1 MSESDKSKLES
12 TANTEKTRES
22 EAATEDNTKS
32 SAETKVN
39 SDTANETKVDIEI
52 TAESDTKAT
61 TENNTETENETET
74 ATKNETETSSETE
87 TATKYDTETGNETE
101 TAIKNDTEAGN
112 ETETAIKNET
122 EAGNETETAIK
133 NDTEAGNETETA
145 IKNETETAT
154 GSSTEGTTESD
165 TETGSETETV
175 TEMDTENTSEVAT
188 ETETEGST
196 ETETEAEIE
205 TEEEITEEETTVVE
219 EERIE
224 EWNDTMATS
233 TATDARGINLNVDG
247 KIAGVINPGQPTTRE
262 QSWGNGEGS
271 YIYYGNYYQSNSNDP
286 NEPVRYRVLD
296 NANSSKEGGNADSIL
311 LWSDKIMDVIPY
323 WESKQSING
332 EDIWTDSLVRKWLNA
347 EKYEDY
353 KDVLEDPN
361 KSNYTRDGY
370 LGTAF
375 SPAERGFIQETRK
388 EKEIDGY
395 GHSAFEY
402 SSSLEDDKIYLLSLG
417 EIETEKYGFYQYTPG
432 NNDNVNSRHLNVT
445 SYTYDKVNKVV
456 EKYWR
461 RNSWWLRT
469 SVSVKPSGYE
479 GAVVYT
485 RYYDY
490 QHDDGI
496 INEGGVL
503 SSTYIGVA
511 PAFNLN
517 RSQILLAM
525 EAVDNA
531 SINKTT
537 LGLSKVQGT
546 SASQW
551 QLTMLDTSQQF
562 QIGTAQRDGTT
573 ITVPYTYRYTGSNDT
588 DANQI
593 SIMITDKPRTEN
605 GVQVLYYGKGKTDGE
620 IDSSSEVTF
629 DLPSNFDYE
638 GSNWHTYIFSEQVNG
653 FRQTDFASEPVEI
666 PSSELN
672 LKPINTIAITG
683 VDVPAGGL
691 LLDEFADCAAEGI
704 IETTAPIIWNPADIT
719 AGFAVEYTAE
729 IPLTAKEGYKFI
741 AEAAATVNG
750 NPAELSYNEAT
761 KALTVSYTFPKT
773 EKAKLISIPPIED
786 IEMPNGTPLESF
798 KLKLE
803 NLKYIPIETE
813 DENTNQAQ
821 VTWDLDKI
829 TTSTYDPSKKTEQIF
844 TINGTITLPEN
855 IINTDSISRIV
866 KVTVIVS
873 AAEAV
878 ALTIDVPVGGRE
890 LAESAYCRTEGI
902 EERNPRIQWSPAEQT
917 AGFNKVYTAKITLTA
932 LPSFTYTEGTKATV
946 NGRSADTEFDNST
959 RIMTVR
965 YEFPATDKAKLV
977 RIPKPDNIE
986 NVANGSDKTAAGLGL
1001 PEKIA
1006 IVTEDKET
1014 NTAAVRWDLDNL
1026 AEGSYD
1032 PSIKTEQT
1040 FRVNGVVTL
1049 PENIQNP
1056 DNISLKIQIQVM
1068 VSAEGA
1074 FFIELDRAQQL
1085 NPTSPEAVGYAT
1097 VTLKKTSMVYTGAQ
1111 LRPAVTVKYTYLEYN
1126 DSGMKSKKKQKTL
1139 KENVDYTITY
1149 KNNIDVH
1156 NGSGSNAP
1164 SIVLNGIGDFSG
1176 AIRKNFIITP
1186 KDIKNVTIE
1195 PIGDMIY
1202 TGMDLSGQ
1210 VKEAIVVRDGN
1221 SILNPER
1228 DYTVSFFT
1236 GKKGTVPVYN
1246 VTGTYMQDTQ
1256 MRVVITAKT
1265 TGNYKGTAKKKA
1277 TFYIRGSVENR
1288 TNLSYDYGLQ
1298 GSFKKNLS
1306 EKPLIYNGKPQKP
1319 ALDIKLNGKK
1329 LSSKNYSLIYENN
1342 INAGVNTATVTILG
1356 KNACYGKRSLS
1367 FSIQPKDFSKV
1378 SVKGLSKIYFRK
1390 SISDLKPFVKDGN
1403 KVLVQGQDFKMD
1415 VEEIGNI
1422 QFLGSKL
1429 PVLQIT
1435 LTPTLENTNY
1445 IPNTV
1450 KRIKVT
1456 VTKRKLTDRFNTKIV
1471 VENAILTPEAM
1482 VNGAQPLVTVNYN
1495 SETLKEGIDYTL
1507 SYKKNKKI
1515 GTAQVVI
1522 TGIGAYSGKR
1532 TIKFQIISP

>member
-1 MSESDKSKLES
+1 M
-12 TANTEKTRES
+12 
-22 EAATEDNTKS
+22 
-32 SAETKVN
+32 
-39 SDTANETKVDIEI
+39 
-52 TAESDTKAT
+52 
-61 TENNTETENETET
+61 
-74 ATKNETETSSETE
+74 
-87 TATKYDTETGNETE
+87 
-101 TAIKNDTEAGN
+101 
-112 ETETAIKNET
+112 
-122 EAGNETETAIK
+122 
-133 NDTEAGNETETA
+133 
-145 IKNETETAT
+145 
-154 GSSTEGTTESD
+154 
-165 TETGSETETV
+165 
-175 TEMDTENTSEVAT
+175 
-188 ETETEGST
+188 
-196 ETETEAEIE
+196 
-205 TEEEITEEETTVVE
+205 
-219 EERIE
+219 
-224 EWNDTMATS
+224 
-233 TATDARGINLNVDG
+233 
-247 KIAGVINPGQPTTRE
+247 
-262 QSWGNGEGS
+262 
-271 YIYYGNYYQSNSNDP
+271 
-286 NEPVRYRVLD
+286 
-296 NANSSKEGGNADSIL
+296 
-311 LWSDKIMDVIPY
+311 
-323 WESKQSING
+323 
-332 EDIWTDSLVRKWLNA
+332 
-347 EKYEDY
+347 
-353 KDVLEDPN
+353 
-361 KSNYTRDGY
+361 
-370 LGTAF
+370 
-375 SPAERGFIQETRK
+375 
-388 EKEIDGY
+388 
-395 GHSAFEY
+395 
-402 SSSLEDDKIYLLSLG
+402 
-417 EIETEKYGFYQYTPG
+417 
-432 NNDNVNSRHLNVT
+432 
-445 SYTYDKVNKVV
+445 
-456 EKYWR
+456 
-461 RNSWWLRT
+461 
-469 SVSVKPSGYE
+469 
-479 GAVVYT
+479 
-485 RYYDY
+485 
-490 QHDDGI
+490 
-496 INEGGVL
+496 
-503 SSTYIGVA
+503 
-511 PAFNLN
+511 
-517 RSQILLAM
+517 
-525 EAVDNA
+525 
-531 SINKTT
+531 
-537 LGLSKVQGT
+537 
-546 SASQW
+546 
-551 QLTMLDTSQQF
+551 
-562 QIGTAQRDGTT
+562 
-573 ITVPYTYRYTGSNDT
+573 
-588 DANQI
+588 
-593 SIMITDKPRTEN
+593 
-605 GVQVLYYGKGKTDGE
+605 
-620 IDSSSEVTF
+620 
-629 DLPSNFDYE
+629 
-638 GSNWHTYIFSEQVNG
+638 
-653 FRQTDFASEPVEI
+653 
-666 PSSELN
+666 
-672 LKPINTIAITG
+672 
-683 VDVPAGGL
+683 
-691 LLDEFADCAAEGI
+691 
-704 IETTAPIIWNPADIT
+704 
-719 AGFAVEYTAE
+719 
-729 IPLTAKEGYKFI
+729 
-741 AEAAATVNG
+741 NG

-1097 VTLKKTSMVYTGAQ
+1097 VRLKKTSMVYTGAQ

-1298 GSFKKNLS
+1298 VSFKKNLS

>member
-87 TATKYDTETGNETE
+87 TATKYDTET
-101 TAIKNDTEAGN
+101 
-112 ETETAIKNET
+112 
-122 EAGNETETAIK
+122 
-133 NDTEAGNETETA
+133 GNETETA

-262 QSWGNGEGS
+262 QSWGNGEGN

-496 INEGGVL
+496 INKGGVL

-691 LLDEFADCAAEGI
+691 LLDEFAVLCSRGNYRNDCPHNME
-704 IETTAPIIWNPADIT
+704 
-719 AGFAVEYTAE
+719 
-729 IPLTAKEGYKFI
+729 
-741 AEAAATVNG
+741 
-750 NPAELSYNEAT
+750 SYR
-761 KALTVSYTFPKT
+761 Y
-773 EKAKLISIPPIED
+773 
-786 IEMPNGTPLESF
+786 
-798 KLKLE
+798 
-803 NLKYIPIETE
+803 Y
-813 DENTNQAQ
+813 
-821 VTWDLDKI
+821 
-829 TTSTYDPSKKTEQIF
+829 
-844 TINGTITLPEN
+844 
-855 IINTDSISRIV
+855 SR
-866 KVTVIVS
+866 
-873 AAEAV
+873 
-878 ALTIDVPVGGRE
+878 L
-890 LAESAYCRTEGI
+890 CRRI
-902 EERNPRIQWSPAEQT
+902 YSRNPFNSQRRI
-917 AGFNKVYTAKITLTA
+917 
-932 LPSFTYTEGTKATV
+932 
-946 NGRSADTEFDNST
+946 
-959 RIMTVR
+959 
-965 YEFPATDKAKLV
+965 
-977 RIPKPDNIE
+977 
-986 NVANGSDKTAAGLGL
+986 
-1001 PEKIA
+1001 
-1006 IVTEDKET
+1006 
-1014 NTAAVRWDLDNL
+1014 
-1026 AEGSYD
+1026 
-1032 PSIKTEQT
+1032 
-1040 FRVNGVVTL
+1040 
-1049 PENIQNP
+1049 
-1056 DNISLKIQIQVM
+1056 
-1068 VSAEGA
+1068 
-1074 FFIELDRAQQL
+1074 
-1085 NPTSPEAVGYAT
+1085 
-1097 VTLKKTSMVYTGAQ
+1097 
-1111 LRPAVTVKYTYLEYN
+1111 
-1126 DSGMKSKKKQKTL
+1126 
-1139 KENVDYTITY
+1139 
-1149 KNNIDVH
+1149 
-1156 NGSGSNAP
+1156 
-1164 SIVLNGIGDFSG
+1164 
-1176 AIRKNFIITP
+1176 
-1186 KDIKNVTIE
+1186 
-1195 PIGDMIY
+1195 
-1202 TGMDLSGQ
+1202 
-1210 VKEAIVVRDGN
+1210 
-1221 SILNPER
+1221 
-1228 DYTVSFFT
+1228 
-1236 GKKGTVPVYN
+1236 
-1246 VTGTYMQDTQ
+1246 
-1256 MRVVITAKT
+1256 
-1265 TGNYKGTAKKKA
+1265 
-1277 TFYIRGSVENR
+1277 
-1288 TNLSYDYGLQ
+1288 
-1298 GSFKKNLS
+1298 
-1306 EKPLIYNGKPQKP
+1306 
-1319 ALDIKLNGKK
+1319 
-1329 LSSKNYSLIYENN
+1329 
-1342 INAGVNTATVTILG
+1342 
-1356 KNACYGKRSLS
+1356 
-1367 FSIQPKDFSKV
+1367 
-1378 SVKGLSKIYFRK
+1378 
-1390 SISDLKPFVKDGN
+1390 
-1403 KVLVQGQDFKMD
+1403 
-1415 VEEIGNI
+1415 
-1422 QFLGSKL
+1422 
-1429 PVLQIT
+1429 
-1435 LTPTLENTNY
+1435 
-1445 IPNTV
+1445 
-1450 KRIKVT
+1450 
-1456 VTKRKLTDRFNTKIV
+1456 
-1471 VENAILTPEAM
+1471 
-1482 VNGAQPLVTVNYN
+1482 
-1495 SETLKEGIDYTL
+1495 
-1507 SYKKNKKI
+1507 
-1515 GTAQVVI
+1515 
-1522 TGIGAYSGKR
+1522 
-1532 TIKFQIISP
+1532 

>member
-133 NDTEAGNETETA
+133 NDTEAGNETETETA

-311 LWSDKIMDVIPY
+311 LWSDKIMDAIPY

-402 SSSLEDDKIYLLSLG
+402 SSSLEDDKIYLISLG

-445 SYTYDKVNKVV
+445 SYVYDKGV

-511 PAFNLN
+511 PAF
-517 RSQILLAM
+517 
-525 EAVDNA
+525 
-531 SINKTT
+531 K
-537 LGLSKVQGT
+537 
-546 SASQW
+546 
-551 QLTMLDTSQQF
+551 
-562 QIGTAQRDGTT
+562 
-573 ITVPYTYRYTGSNDT
+573 
-588 DANQI
+588 
-593 SIMITDKPRTEN
+593 
-605 GVQVLYYGKGKTDGE
+605 
-620 IDSSSEVTF
+620 
-629 DLPSNFDYE
+629 
-638 GSNWHTYIFSEQVNG
+638 
-653 FRQTDFASEPVEI
+653 
-666 PSSELN
+666 
-672 LKPINTIAITG
+672 
-683 VDVPAGGL
+683 
-691 LLDEFADCAAEGI
+691 
-704 IETTAPIIWNPADIT
+704 
-719 AGFAVEYTAE
+719 
-729 IPLTAKEGYKFI
+729 
-741 AEAAATVNG
+741 
-750 NPAELSYNEAT
+750 
-761 KALTVSYTFPKT
+761 
-773 EKAKLISIPPIED
+773 
-786 IEMPNGTPLESF
+786 
-798 KLKLE
+798 
-803 NLKYIPIETE
+803 
-813 DENTNQAQ
+813 
-821 VTWDLDKI
+821 
-829 TTSTYDPSKKTEQIF
+829 
-844 TINGTITLPEN
+844 
-855 IINTDSISRIV
+855 
-866 KVTVIVS
+866 
-873 AAEAV
+873 
-878 ALTIDVPVGGRE
+878 
-890 LAESAYCRTEGI
+890 
-902 EERNPRIQWSPAEQT
+902 
-917 AGFNKVYTAKITLTA
+917 
-932 LPSFTYTEGTKATV
+932 
-946 NGRSADTEFDNST
+946 
-959 RIMTVR
+959 
-965 YEFPATDKAKLV
+965 
-977 RIPKPDNIE
+977 
-986 NVANGSDKTAAGLGL
+986 
-1001 PEKIA
+1001 
-1006 IVTEDKET
+1006 
-1014 NTAAVRWDLDNL
+1014 
-1026 AEGSYD
+1026 
-1032 PSIKTEQT
+1032 
-1040 FRVNGVVTL
+1040 RV
-1049 PENIQNP
+1049 
-1056 DNISLKIQIQVM
+1056 
-1068 VSAEGA
+1068 
-1074 FFIELDRAQQL
+1074 
-1085 NPTSPEAVGYAT
+1085 
-1097 VTLKKTSMVYTGAQ
+1097 
-1111 LRPAVTVKYTYLEYN
+1111 
-1126 DSGMKSKKKQKTL
+1126 
-1139 KENVDYTITY
+1139 
-1149 KNNIDVH
+1149 
-1156 NGSGSNAP
+1156 
-1164 SIVLNGIGDFSG
+1164 
-1176 AIRKNFIITP
+1176 
-1186 KDIKNVTIE
+1186 
-1195 PIGDMIY
+1195 
-1202 TGMDLSGQ
+1202 
-1210 VKEAIVVRDGN
+1210 
-1221 SILNPER
+1221 
-1228 DYTVSFFT
+1228 
-1236 GKKGTVPVYN
+1236 
-1246 VTGTYMQDTQ
+1246 
-1256 MRVVITAKT
+1256 
-1265 TGNYKGTAKKKA
+1265 
-1277 TFYIRGSVENR
+1277 
-1288 TNLSYDYGLQ
+1288 
-1298 GSFKKNLS
+1298 
-1306 EKPLIYNGKPQKP
+1306 
-1319 ALDIKLNGKK
+1319 
-1329 LSSKNYSLIYENN
+1329 
-1342 INAGVNTATVTILG
+1342 
-1356 KNACYGKRSLS
+1356 
-1367 FSIQPKDFSKV
+1367 
-1378 SVKGLSKIYFRK
+1378 
-1390 SISDLKPFVKDGN
+1390 
-1403 KVLVQGQDFKMD
+1403 
-1415 VEEIGNI
+1415 
-1422 QFLGSKL
+1422 
-1429 PVLQIT
+1429 
-1435 LTPTLENTNY
+1435 
-1445 IPNTV
+1445 
-1450 KRIKVT
+1450 
-1456 VTKRKLTDRFNTKIV
+1456 
-1471 VENAILTPEAM
+1471 
-1482 VNGAQPLVTVNYN
+1482 
-1495 SETLKEGIDYTL
+1495 
-1507 SYKKNKKI
+1507 
-1515 GTAQVVI
+1515 
-1522 TGIGAYSGKR
+1522 
-1532 TIKFQIISP
+1532 